1 MSGFHLRPAAVALSL
16 LRVRGWRE
24 GRYLQRHFATQ
35 AELISPNDHAV
46 LSVFGENIN
55 NRLSLRLLKLKRSV
69 QRSILC
75 RRGTQLFSHGWADG
89 KLTHRVINTKL
100 TAHHSQ
106 RAARSFVKVRSRST
120 AEANFADPCPPRD
133 SDRAGSNESFDYA
146 QGTQDQGQLIW

>member
-1 MSGFHLRPAAVALSL
+1 MSRFHLRPASIALSH

-46 LSVFGENIN
+46 LSVFGENAD
-55 NRLSLRLLKLKRSV
+55 RSSSLLLKLRQSV
-69 QRSILC
+69 QRSFFC

-89 KLTHRVINTKL
+89 KLTPLVINSKL
-100 TAHHSQ
+100 TELHSQ
-106 RAARSFVKVRSRST
+106 RAARSFVKVRSGST

-133 SDRAGSNESFDYA
+133 SERTGSDESFDYA